1 MIMLLKAENIGMT
14 YPKSDRVIL
23 KEQSLNI
30 ERNDLIV
37 ITGPS
42 GRGKSTLLAIAGGI
56 LRPTSG
62 HVYFEDKDLYSLSDK
77 ELSDIHRTK
86 IGYVPQSN
94 VMLKDYNILDN
105 IVMPFVL
112 GDKNTD
118 VNALKQKA
126 LELMSKFKIEDLEKR
141 YPFELSGGE
150 LKRVSLI
157 RALLPEPDL
166 IIADEP
172 TTGIDPQTSDIILD
186 QLKHYSS
193 LLKAVLIA
201 THDSKAEGY
210 ATFVI
215 GL

>member
-1 MIMLLKAENIGMT
+1 MIMLLKAENIGMI

-157 RALLPEPDL
+157 RSLLPEPDL

-201 THDSKAEGY
+201 THDSKAESY
-210 ATFVI
+210 ASFVI
-215 GL
+215 RL

>member
-126 LELMSKFKIEDLEKR
+126 LELMSKFKIEDREKR
-141 YPFELSGGE
+141 YPAG
-150 LKRVSLI
+150 I
-157 RALLPEPDL
+157 YPPCDL
-166 IIADEP
+166 VCGDSYPCFQRLAFHNAVRCP
-172 TTGIDPQTSDIILD
+172 GIDPRGKS
-186 QLKHYSS
+186 HR
-193 LLKAVLIA
+193 
-201 THDSKAEGY
+201 THMQSHG
-210 ATFVI
+210 
-215 GL
+215 

>member
-215 GL
+215 WL